1 MYMKTYKALHNPPFL
16 NYSFVLKKP
25 LFINLELALTVKV
38 HKDAL
43 SVMLRHVLSLVAACS
58 VRRNTGVEDTGIK
71 SVKEKK
77 KKVY

>member
-1 MYMKTYKALHNPPFL
+1 MKTNKALHNPPFL

-25 LFINLELALTVKV
+25 LFINLELAPTVKV

-58 VRRNTGVEDTGIK
+58 VRRKHWSGRHRD
-71 SVKEKK
+71 
-77 KKVY
+77 